1 MEYKFISRSRD
12 YSEWEIEP
20 SLEINP
26 IEHKLFSND
35 VFQIKNDEISVLS
48 SPTRTYQFHT
58 GVLILQGNK
67 TFGKDKKGRM
77 FYKCIPNDKSLPIFL
92 IPYELRIGFNKNHLN
107 KYVLF
112 SFSNWD
118 KKHPMGVLKETFG
131 DVDNFSSFCNYQL
144 WCKKLVHS
152 ISQFNRH
159 VKLCLKNLPEDM
171 YIRSICENDKY
182 NLEDK
187 TCEKVYT
194 IDPINSKDLDDAFSI
209 TKINDSVFKITIYI
223 ANVFIA
229 LDAFELWNQLTK
241 RVSTIYLPEDRRTML
256 PEILSDNICSLIE
269 GKTRPT
275 FAMEVLYNKD
285 TNCIIDDSIRYFN
298 ALVTIT
304 RNFSYEDDN
313 MKRNKEYNMLYE
325 ISKNIDVNV
334 VDSHDVVS
342 FWMVLM
348 NKNVANTLLTNK
360 TGIFRVIS
368 KNNQNNAN
376 NNDSLNTIHDSE
388 TKQTLSLWNNVS
400 GSYQLYSENM
410 TYHHDILNANAYL
423 HVTSPIRRFV
433 DIMNQYYFFKDIF
446 KIESNNANQCIQ
458 MFEENIQ
465 QLNEDVKSIKK
476 VQSECDLL
484 YTCTHDE
491 SIMNA
496 IHDGIVFNKIQENEH
511 FQYNVYIKSIKKISF
526 FKSDRDISDYSVQ
539 KFKLFLFD
547 AENSGYRKIR
557 LAIQNDESIC

>member
-1 MEYKFISRSRD
+1 MEYKFLSKSRD
-12 YSEWEIEP
+12 YSEWIIEP
-20 SLEINP
+20 SLDIHP
-26 IEHKLFSND
+26 IESKLFNND
-35 VFQIKNDEISVLS
+35 VFNIENDEVMIID
-48 SPTRTYQFHT
+48 SPARTYQFHT

-92 IPYELRIGFNKNHLN
+92 VPYELRIGFNKNHLN

-118 KKHPMGVLKETFG
+118 GKHPMGLLKETFG

-152 ISQFNRH
+152 ISHFNRH
-159 VKLCLKNLPEDM
+159 MKLCLKNLPEDL
-171 YIRSICENDKY
+171 YIRAISENNKY

-187 TCEKVYT
+187 TDEKVYT
-194 IDPINSKDLDDAFSI
+194 IDPENSKDLDDAFSI
-209 TKINDSVFKITIYI
+209 TKVSDSVYKITIYI

-229 LDAFELWNQLTK
+229 LDAFELWDQVTK

-256 PEILSDNICSLIE
+256 PEILSDNICSLLE

-275 FAMEVLYNKD
+275 FAMEVFYNKD

-304 RNFSYEDDN
+304 SNFSYEDDN

-348 NKNVANTLLTNK
+348 NKNVANTLLMNK
-360 TGIFRVIS
+360 TGVFRVIS
-368 KNNQNNAN
+368 KKNAN
-376 NNDSLNTIHDSE
+376 NTDYLNTIHDNE
-388 TKQTLSLWNNVS
+388 IKQTLGLWNNVS
-400 GSYQLYSENM
+400 GSYELYCENM

-423 HVTSPIRRFV
+423 HITSPIRRFV
-433 DIMNQYYFFKDIF
+433 DIMNQYYFFSNIF
-446 KIESNNANQCIQ
+446 KIESNCANQCIQ
-458 MFEENIQ
+458 TFEENIQ

-476 VQSECDLL
+476 VQSDCDLL

-491 SIMNA
+491 SIMNS
-496 IHDGIVFNKIQENEH
+496 IHDGIVFNKTQENEQ

-526 FKSDRDISDYSVQ
+526 FKSSQDINEYSVQ

-557 LAIQNDESIC
+557 LAMQNDESIC